1 MVKFVNN
8 KTTIRYLC
16 ILNMKSIILQAALSI
31 VLISCSANA
40 GKKSTDNLE
49 TKTNMNTANFH
60 DLSIMNIDG
69 KIKLNM
75 SDYKGKKILCVNVA
89 SKCGYTSQYKDL
101 QKLHETLSDKV
112 VIIGFPCN
120 QFGGQEPGTPEE
132 ITTFCEKN
140 YKVSFTLTEKIDVK
154 GSEQHPIYKWLT
166 SKELNGKDNYSVK
179 WNFNKFL
186 IDENGALMAYY
197 GSGTNP
203 MSEEIVELIKK

>member
-16 ILNMKSIILQAALSI
+16 TLNMKSIILQAALSL

-40 GKKSTDNLE
+40 GKKSNANIE
-49 TKTNMNTANFH
+49 TKTNMNPVNFH

-69 KIKLNM
+69 KVKLNM

-101 QKLHETLSDKV
+101 QQLHETLSDKV

>member
-1 MVKFVNN
+1 
-8 KTTIRYLC
+8 
-16 ILNMKSIILQAALSI
+16 MKSIIFQAALSL
-31 VLISCSANA
+31 VLISCTANA
-40 GKKSTDNLE
+40 GKKSNENLQ
-49 TKTNMNTANFH
+49 TKTDMNTANFH

-101 QKLHETLSDKV
+101 QQLHETMSDKV

-154 GSEQHPIYKWLT
+154 GSDQHPIYKWLT

-186 IDENGALMAYY
+186 IDENGALMAYF

-203 MSEEIVELIKK
+203 MSEEIVDLIKK